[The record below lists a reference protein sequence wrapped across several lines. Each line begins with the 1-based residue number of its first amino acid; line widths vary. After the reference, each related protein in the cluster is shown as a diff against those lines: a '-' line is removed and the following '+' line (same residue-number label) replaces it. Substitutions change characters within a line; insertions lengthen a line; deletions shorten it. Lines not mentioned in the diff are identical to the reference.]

1 MPIMSSQAYERFFE
15 ETIEIRSVLI
25 GAQEL
30 PPFPGKKSGPW
41 YRLYLIL
48 QAAILLLREEPEAA
62 RDKLAQVDLADQ
74 PMRIEWLVEL
84 LLSAE
89 TGSLEFALD
98 QVSSVIEGIE
108 SGASKP
114 LDLRPKAAYAYDF
127 RLARRWAYVL
137 RLFLT
142 SRLPEITPEH
152 ITRCRHDLAAAREAG
167 MAETTLLRMDFLI
180 RISLARQLRSV
191 DQVLVAARDWQEL
204 CRDHPEYGSG
214 LEYHLEAILALE
226 FDNRFTEALDWIEES
241 LPQVDEL
248 YEILAVK
255 ARILKRIGR
264 IEESL
269 LVSEFLIERYPH
281 DFAGYTLRSNAH
293 FLLGDNEKAMA
304 DAQLAVT
311 MDPDNP
317 NSYLARAFVLLQIG
331 NYKDALVDFEKTLEL
346 DPLRYDA
353 MRGQGKCLSM
363 LGHDFAALESF
374 QRLRRTYP
382 DDPEVYY
389 EIADVLFAAGYLDD
403 CEKAC
408 RECLRLDSSFVSAY
422 VILGMIAMR
431 RNEDDK
437 ARHLLN
443 KAVAMEPD
451 NPFALNELSYLSH
464 LDGDEDRAIE
474 LVNRAIAESPDYADA
489 LCNKGI
495 IHYFRSEFDQANQ
508 VFEQTLRLMPDHV
521 GALVGK
527 ANTLVQLN
535 EFDEANRL
543 YDAALILDPDN
554 LDACHG
560 KIMLYRMLGLDDEV
574 RYWQDKAGKL
584 ELEEDEEAGD

>member
-15 ETIEIRSVLI
+15 ETIDLRSVLI
-25 GAQEL
+25 GAQDL
-30 PPFPGKKSGPW
+30 PPFPGKKAGPW
-41 YRLYLIL
+41 YRLYLVL
-48 QAAILLLREEPEAA
+48 EAAILLLNEETDAA
-62 RDKLAQVDLADQ
+62 RDKLAEVDPGDL
-74 PMRIEWLVEL
+74 PLHVESLVEL
-84 LLSAE
+84 FLRAE
-89 TGSLEFALD
+89 TGDLD
-98 QVSSVIEGIE
+98 RAVTLLDAMIDGLE
-108 SGASKP
+108 SGQLQP
-114 LDLRPKAAYAYDF
+114 FDLRPRAAYAYDF

-142 SRLPEITPEH
+142 ARIPEIKPEH
-152 ITRCRHDLAAAREAG
+152 ITRCRHDLAAARAAGITEA
-167 MAETTLLRMDFLI
+167 TLLRMDFLI

-204 CRDHPEYGSG
+204 CREHPEYGLG

-226 FDNRFTEALDWIEES
+226 FDNRFAEALEWIEECLS
-241 LPQVDEL
+241 QIDEP

-363 LGHDFAALESF
+363 LGQDYAALESF

-584 ELEEDEEAGD
+584 EEQEEEEAGD